1 MADGKGRWLL
11 HGPSYK
17 QAAAETIRVLMRAAA
32 HENIDPDSRDEE
44 DLTAFEFALHEPGED
59 DYIVQAFLDCG
70 FSFPQSALE
79 NAILSCWENEL
90 NASKVELALSK
101 GIKVDTVDPGGFT
114 ALHWCALGGA
124 VKAGRLIINH
134 PQGRGLIH
142 AQDGDGRTPL
152 HCAMVS
158 KSLAMTKLLTEEG
171 AKIDEADSDGK
182 TPLVDAIIQGNTKL
196 VMYLLRLGAEVFI
209 RQGDITGG
217 TVLHYAVSK
226 NPRSP
231 TSMLAY
237 LLSADLEREDS
248 RRFPNLHDPAILDAV
263 NRSSGDTAFHVA
275 AHFGDYTGL
284 VSLSLAG
291 ASPQMRNAQALTAL
305 DVAQARLECLDSKS
319 ESAET
324 YLKGSLVRCIEFL
337 KPLV

>member
-1 MADGKGRWLL
+1 
-11 HGPSYK
+11 
-17 QAAAETIRVLMRAAA
+17 MRAAA
-32 HENIDPDSRDEE
+32 QENIGLDSRDEE
-44 DLTAFEFALHEPGED
+44 DLTAFELALHEPGED
-59 DYIVQAFLDCG
+59 DYIIQAFLDCG
-70 FSFPQSALE
+70 FSFPQSTLE
-79 NAILSCWENEL
+79 NAILSCRANEL

-101 GIKVDTVDPGGFT
+101 GVKVDTIDPEGFT
-114 ALHWCALGGA
+114 ALHWCALLGA

-142 AQDGDGRTPL
+142 ARDEDGRTPL
-152 HCAMVS
+152 HCAVES
-158 KSLAMTKLLTEEG
+158 KSLAMTKLLIEEG

-182 TPLVDAIIQGNTKL
+182 TPLADAIIQGNAKSVT
-196 VMYLLRLGAEVFI
+196 YLLRLGAEIFI

-226 NPRSP
+226 NPRHP

-237 LLSADLEREDS
+237 LLTADLEREDP

-263 NRSSGDTAFHVA
+263 SQSSGDTAFHVA

-284 VSLSLAG
+284 VSLNLAG
-291 ASPQMRNAQALTAL
+291 ASPQIRNAQALMAL
-305 DVAQARLECLDSKS
+305 DVALARLEFLDSKP

-324 YLKGSLVRCIEFL
+324 YLRGSLVRCIEFL
-337 KPLV
+337 KQLA